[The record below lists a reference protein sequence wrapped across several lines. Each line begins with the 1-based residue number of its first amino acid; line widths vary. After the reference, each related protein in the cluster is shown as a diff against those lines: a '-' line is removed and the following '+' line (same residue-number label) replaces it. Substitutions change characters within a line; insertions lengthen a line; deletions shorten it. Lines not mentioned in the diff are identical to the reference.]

1 MAVLSNEAF
10 WSADSKWVVFPSGR
24 ELRKVRVPDGAPE
37 VIAQLPGPS
46 RGGAWGQ
53 DGTILIA
60 ASDGGVWRLYV
71 LTAGSAL
78 TALDVPGLNSGSY
91 YKPEFLDS
99 SDFMFAFRPDGAQ
112 DAEILLATLRS
123 GKVINPVRLMRNP
136 TAAHY
141 TPAGGGRILFVRNDN
156 LYAQRLNLK
165 ERKLEGDAELIQQ
178 SVVSLRGRALAA
190 FSVSRSGLVAWR
202 PGTQGLSQVTVFDR
216 QGKQIGTF
224 GPPNDFNYLRLS
236 PDETHLLVS
245 ADGGSPQLLERD
257 QPGMFS
263 LDQASRVWS
272 PDGSHLLGRRASQIV
287 ERSVSGEGETR
298 VLADATMINFLEDI
312 TSDGKIA
319 LYSSDTNGD
328 RSVFSI
334 RLDGTR
340 GSRANSVVQTGEQVL
355 NPRFSPDGGW
365 IVYEAPMAD
374 NGRFGIF
381 AQPFPGPGLR
391 RQVSSNG
398 IYPVWRK
405 DGKEIVYIDTK
416 SNQISA
422 ISVSGAGDDLRFGSP
437 TPLFASPPRL
447 NLLAPYNPLAV
458 TRDGSRIIFP
468 QALPQPEDSNVIHI
482 KSGWIEPQH

>member
-1 MAVLSNEAF
+1 
-10 WSADSKWVVFPSGR
+10 
-24 ELRKVRVPDGAPE
+24 
-37 VIAQLPGPS
+37 
-46 RGGAWGQ
+46 
-53 DGTILIA
+53 
-60 ASDGGVWRLYV
+60 
-71 LTAGSAL
+71 
-78 TALDVPGLNSGSY
+78 
-91 YKPEFLDS
+91 
-99 SDFMFAFRPDGAQ
+99 
-112 DAEILLATLRS
+112 
-123 GKVINPVRLMRNP
+123 
-136 TAAHY
+136 
-141 TPAGGGRILFVRNDN
+141 
-156 LYAQRLNLK
+156 
-165 ERKLEGDAELIQQ
+165 
-178 SVVSLRGRALAA
+178 
-190 FSVSRSGLVAWR
+190 
-202 PGTQGLSQVTVFDR
+202 
-216 QGKQIGTF
+216 
-224 GPPNDFNYLRLS
+224 
-236 PDETHLLVS
+236 
-245 ADGGSPQLLERD
+245 
-257 QPGMFS
+257 MFS

-272 PDGSHLLGRRASQIV
+272 PDGLHLLGRRASQIV

-365 IVYEAPMAD
+365 IVYEARMAD

-416 SNQISA
+416 SNQVSA
-422 ISVSGAGDDLRFGSP
+422 ISVSGSGDDLRFGSP
-437 TPLFASPPRL
+437 TPLFAAPPRL

-458 TRDGSRIIFP
+458 TRDGSRIILP
-468 QALPQPEDSNVIHI
+468 VALPQPEDSNVIHI
-482 KSGWIEPQH
+482 KSGWFETQH